1 MVKCLVKCSAQVYG
15 CAVCQCCGDERW
27 FHVQNKDQDWMKD
40 GPSRSRGNEWRS
52 TRAIAAHKRKLRQ
65 LVCRLAVSAMLREEM
80 IFVIT
85 FHFTHGS
92 WWRSNDSV

>member
-52 TRAIAAHKRKLRQ
+52 TRAKCCAQTKAASA
-65 LVCRLAVSAMLREEM
+65 RLPFGR
-80 IFVIT
+80 
-85 FHFTHGS
+85 
-92 WWRSNDSV
+92 